1 MVSAFSFGIRQNEQK
16 KEADKAAEVEKAE
29 FFCEINTK
37 KSEKILELGWKR
49 KNIKKSS
56 VKCEKY
62 HWFLRSLFFTISIL
76 LFCVYSTT
84 F

>member
-37 KSEKILELGWKR
+37 KSEKILELGWTLKGR
-49 KNIKKSS
+49 VFIIEKNI
-56 VKCEKY
+56 VKICK
-62 HWFLRSLFFTISIL
+62 IM
-76 LFCVYSTT
+76 
-84 F
+84 

>member
-37 KSEKILELGWKR
+37 KKR
-49 KNIKKSS
+49 KNIG
-56 VKCEKY
+56 VG
-62 HWFLRSLFFTISIL
+62 LDI
-76 LFCVYSTT
+76 
-84 F
+84 

>member
-37 KSEKILELGWKR
+37 KAIQKKR
-49 KNIKKSS
+49 KNIEVGLDIKGKS
-56 VKCEKY
+56 VFNGIKY
-62 HWFLRSLFFTISIL
+62 
-76 LFCVYSTT
+76 CKNM
-84 F
+84 

>member
-37 KSEKILELGWKR
+37 KAIQKKR
-49 KNIKKSS
+49 KNIEVGLDIKGKS
-56 VKCEKY
+56 VYNGIKY
-62 HWFLRSLFFTISIL
+62 
-76 LFCVYSTT
+76 CNNM
-84 F
+84 

>member
-37 KSEKILELGWKR
+37 NSEKILELDWTLKGR
-49 KNIKKSS
+49 VFIIEKNI
-56 VKCEKY
+56 VKIC
-62 HWFLRSLFFTISIL
+62 RIM
-76 LFCVYSTT
+76 
-84 F
+84 

>member
-37 KSEKILELGWKR
+37 KAIQKKR
-49 KNIKKSS
+49 KNIEVELDIKGKS
-56 VKCEKY
+56 VYNGIKY
-62 HWFLRSLFFTISIL
+62 
-76 LFCVYSTT
+76 CKNM
-84 F
+84 

>member
-37 KSEKILELGWKR
+37 KREKILELGCKR
-49 KNIKKSS
+49 KNIG
-56 VKCEKY
+56 VG
-62 HWFLRSLFFTISIL
+62 LDI
-76 LFCVYSTT
+76 
-84 F
+84 

>member
-37 KSEKILELGWKR
+37 KAIQKKR
-49 KNIKKSS
+49 KNIEVGLDIKGKS
-56 VKCEKY
+56 VYNRMKY
-62 HWFLRSLFFTISIL
+62 
-76 LFCVYSTT
+76 CKNM
-84 F
+84 

>member
-37 KSEKILELGWKR
+37 KA
-49 KNIKKSS
+49 KKYCKLYN
-56 VKCEKY
+56 KCI
-62 HWFLRSLFFTISIL
+62 RNR
-76 LFCVYSTT
+76 
-84 F
+84 

>member
-37 KSEKILELGWKR
+37 KSEKILKLGWTLKGR
-49 KNIKKSS
+49 VFII
-56 VKCEKY
+56 E
-62 HWFLRSLFFTISIL
+62 
-76 LFCVYSTT
+76 
-84 F
+84 

>member
-37 KSEKILELGWKR
+37 KAIQKKR
-49 KNIKKSS
+49 KNIEVGLDIKGR
-56 VKCEKY
+56 VFIME
-62 HWFLRSLFFTISIL
+62 
-76 LFCVYSTT
+76 
-84 F
+84 

>member
-37 KSEKILELGWKR
+37 KAIQKNR
-49 KNIKKSS
+49 KNIEVGLDIKGKS
-56 VKCEKY
+56 VYNGIKY
-62 HWFLRSLFFTISIL
+62 
-76 LFCVYSTT
+76 CKNM
-84 F
+84 

>member
-37 KSEKILELGWKR
+37 KAIQKKR
-49 KNIKKSS
+49 KNIEVGLDIKGKS
-56 VKCEKY
+56 VYNRTKY
-62 HWFLRSLFFTISIL
+62 
-76 LFCVYSTT
+76 CKNM
-84 F
+84 

>member
-37 KSEKILELGWKR
+37 SEKILELGWKR
-49 KNIKKSS
+49 KNIGVELDIKGKSIYNRI
-56 VKCEKY
+56 VKIC
-62 HWFLRSLFFTISIL
+62 RIM
-76 LFCVYSTT
+76 
-84 F
+84 

>member
-37 KSEKILELGWKR
+37 KAIQKKR
-49 KNIKKSS
+49 KNIEVGLDIKGKSVYNG
-56 VKCEKY
+56 VKYCKNM
-62 HWFLRSLFFTISIL
+62 
-76 LFCVYSTT
+76 
-84 F
+84 

>member
-37 KSEKILELGWKR
+37 KSEKILELGWTLKGR
-49 KNIKKSS
+49 VVIIEKNT
-56 VKCEKY
+56 VKIC
-62 HWFLRSLFFTISIL
+62 RIM
-76 LFCVYSTT
+76 
-84 F
+84 

>member
-37 KSEKILELGWKR
+37 KAIQKKR
-49 KNIKKSS
+49 KNIEVGLDIKGKS
-56 VKCEKY
+56 VYNRIKY
-62 HWFLRSLFFTISIL
+62 
-76 LFCVYSTT
+76 CKNM
-84 F
+84 

>member
-37 KSEKILELGWKR
+37 KAIQKKR
-49 KNIKKSS
+49 KNIGIGMDIKGKS
-56 VKCEKY
+56 VYNKTKY
-62 HWFLRSLFFTISIL
+62 
-76 LFCVYSTT
+76 CKNM
-84 F
+84 

>member
-37 KSEKILELGWKR
+37 KAIQKKR
-49 KNIKKSS
+49 KNIGVGLDIKGKS
-56 VKCEKY
+56 VYNGIKY
-62 HWFLRSLFFTISIL
+62 
-76 LFCVYSTT
+76 CKNM
-84 F
+84 

>member
-37 KSEKILELGWKR
+37 NSEKILELDWTLKGR
-49 KNIKKSS
+49 VFII
-56 VKCEKY
+56 
-62 HWFLRSLFFTISIL
+62 LSLTAKL
-76 LFCVYSTT
+76 T
-84 F
+84 

>member
-37 KSEKILELGWKR
+37 KKR
-49 KNIKKSS
+49 KNIGVGLEAKKYWSWAG
-56 VKCEKY
+56 
-62 HWFLRSLFFTISIL
+62 HLREEYL
-76 LFCVYSTT
+76 
-84 F
+84 

>member
-37 KSEKILELGWKR
+37 KRYKKSEKILKLGWTLKGR
-49 KNIKKSS
+49 VFIM
-56 VKCEKY
+56 E
-62 HWFLRSLFFTISIL
+62 
-76 LFCVYSTT
+76 
-84 F
+84 

>member
-37 KSEKILELGWKR
+37 KAIQKKR
-49 KNIKKSS
+49 KNIEVGLDIKGKSIYNRI
-56 VKCEKY
+56 VKIC
-62 HWFLRSLFFTISIL
+62 RIM
-76 LFCVYSTT
+76 
-84 F
+84 

>member
-29 FFCEINTK
+29 FFCEKNKK

-49 KNIKKSS
+49 KNIGVGLEAKKYWSWAG
-56 VKCEKY
+56 
-62 HWFLRSLFFTISIL
+62 H
-76 LFCVYSTT
+76 
-84 F
+84 

>member
-37 KSEKILELGWKR
+37 KAIQKKR
-49 KNIKKSS
+49 KNIGVGLDIKGKSVYNR
-56 VKCEKY
+56 VKCCKNM
-62 HWFLRSLFFTISIL
+62 
-76 LFCVYSTT
+76 
-84 F
+84 